1 MAVSKKKFLYINRKA
16 PHGTIYALESLEVVL
31 IGAAGIENA
40 APLSRRNAHHEIE
53 LVLFAKLAPKLL
65 QVPVVLGR
73 HDKPR
78 AVIDAVVV
86 EEDAGDP
93 VPLFQRGL
101 REIVGRVGRL
111 MRVQPFVYGDCKLH
125 FFPL

>member
-1 MAVSKKKFLYINRKA
+1 MRKPDAIFGILAVPLGFI
-16 PHGTIYALESLEVVL
+16 
-31 IGAAGIENA
+31 GIENA
-40 APLSRRNAHHEIE
+40 PPLGRRDADREIE
-53 LVLFAKLAPKLL
+53 LVLVAKLALKLL

-73 HDKPR
+73 HEKPR

-86 EEDAGDP
+86 EEGAGDP

-111 MRVQPFVYGDCKLH
+111 MRVRPFV
-125 FFPL
+125 

>member
-1 MAVSKKKFLYINRKA
+1 M
-16 PHGTIYALESLEVVL
+16 VL

-40 APLSRRNAHHEIE
+40 APLSRRNPHHEIE

-78 AVIDAVVV
+78 AVIDAVV
-86 EEDAGDP
+86 EEKTRAIP
-93 VPLFQRGL
+93 A
-101 REIVGRVGRL
+101 
-111 MRVQPFVYGDCKLH
+111 PF
-125 FFPL
+125 PARPS